1 MCTVRPHLTDN
12 NLIRTP
18 HYYGQF
24 ALSLGKE
31 SPCIFTKFSL
41 KYHTSPPPNLWGRTG
56 GGGGGGLSPMA
67 SWGVKTYDISDYS
80 KFNPHYSDTPL
91 KRTLSMVLSVS
102 VFTKSTVFSVHCRM
116 LRHLSFTITSLTHNY
131 NIRFLKCSLHGWL
144 YRMILP
150 PLFRVQYFTC
160 GLQEPALYRV
170 GKFGDQRSNKPLW
183 TLDHYRLLVAMCCC

>member
-1 MCTVRPHLTDN
+1 MDTHL
-12 NLIRTP
+12 IWTP

-31 SPCIFTKFSL
+31 SPYIFSKFSL
-41 KYHTSPPPNLWGRTG
+41 KCHTSPPPNLWGTLSNGGLG
-56 GGGGGGLSPMA
+56 GGDL
-67 SWGVKTYDISDYS
+67 WH
-80 KFNPHYSDTPL
+80 FRLL
-91 KRTLSMVLSVS
+91 KIKRALYGHFSVVLSVS
-102 VFTKSTVFSVHCRM
+102 VLTGSTVFSVQCRM
-116 LRHLSFTITSLTHNY
+116 LRNLSFTITSLTHNHD
-131 NIRFLKCSLHGWL
+131 ISFFKCSLHGWL

-160 GLQEPALYRV
+160 GLQESALYRV